1 MFSYLD
7 GLTTKLNTDAKF
19 FSIELELVMPF
30 IYLGHVITLISF
42 VLKNSLSHLNNY
54 FILG

>member
-30 IYLGHVITLISF
+30 IYLGHVIILISF